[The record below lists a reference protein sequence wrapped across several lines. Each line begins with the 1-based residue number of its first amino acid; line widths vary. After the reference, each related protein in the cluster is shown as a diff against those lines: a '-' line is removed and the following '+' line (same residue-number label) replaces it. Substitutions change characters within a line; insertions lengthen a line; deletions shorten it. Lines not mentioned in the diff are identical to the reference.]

1 MRIPRLLTIAFLLS
15 VAVFAQQAAPAPK
28 HDAAPP
34 LPDSVPKDAQVYEI
48 RMMGNLAGHMAV
60 WKQPD
65 GKLHTF
71 YEFNDRGRGPLSDTV
86 MTLDA
91 KGFPSR
97 IDSTGHDYYKG
108 QADEH
113 FAIESGVAHWKNKA
127 EDEKKPVTGEAFYAD
142 MYGTPYT
149 VDLMVKALLASPT
162 KSIALLPQGEAKIA
176 KLEDKTVTT
185 GGKSETVS
193 LYAITGLDIAPN
205 YVWFDKNNDLFASG
219 SEWWMVMRDGW
230 SEVAHELIQAQTD
243 AEAARARSLA
253 QKLAHKPAGDVL
265 FHDAT
270 LFDSVNAKLVPHQD
284 VRVAGNKIVS
294 VGPTGKAPKGAE
306 VIEARGKTLLPGLW
320 DMHAHVSDNDG
331 VLNLQAG
338 VTTVR
343 DLANDTDQLLAR
355 IKRIEGGEELGTR
368 IVLAGIIDGPGPFQ
382 GPTKVLAAT
391 PEEARAA
398 VDNYKKLGYVQIKIY
413 SSVKPELVPVIAAE
427 AHKLGMRV
435 SGHVPAEMIAS
446 QAIEQGYDEIQH
458 VNFLMLNFMPDVK
471 ETRNPQRFSEPG
483 KRAADIKMDSP
494 EVKQFIALLQ
504 QHHTCIDPTLA
515 TFESGYDDRPGVL
528 PEEWKAV
535 ADRLPVQWKRG
546 FLTGGFP
553 VTPETDQR
561 YKDSFANM
569 LRLVKTMYDAG
580 IPVEAGT
587 DTTAGFGLHRE
598 LELDVKAGIPAN
610 AALRNAT
617 YGAAHIM
624 SMDDRLGSIAPGK
637 LADLVLVEGDP
648 TADISNIRHTRLTMK
663 DGVIYRPTEID
674 EAIGIKPEN
683 Q

>member
-1 MRIPRLLTIAFLLS
+1 LRIRTFLLVLALTGLS
-15 VAVFAQQAAPAPK
+15 LAQEAPK

-34 LPDSVPKDAQVYEI
+34 LPDSVPKDAQRYEI

-60 WKQPD
+60 WKQAD

-86 MTLDA
+86 LTLDA
-91 KGFPSR
+91 QGYPAR
-97 IDSTGHDYYKG
+97 ADSVGHDYYKG

-113 FAIESGVAHWKNKA
+113 FAIENGVAHWKNKA
-127 EDEKKPVTGEAFYAD
+127 EDEQKPVTGEAFYAD

-162 KSIALLPQGEAKIA
+162 KTIAILPQGEAKIA
-176 KLEDKTVTT
+176 KLEDKTVTAN
-185 GGKSETVS
+185 GKSETVS

-219 SEWWMVMRDGW
+219 STWWMVTREGW
-230 SEVAHELIQAQTD
+230 STVAPELIQIQTD
-243 AEAARARSLA
+243 AEAARARGLA
-253 QKLAHKPAGDVL
+253 QKLMHKPAGDVV

-284 VRVAGNKIVS
+284 VMVRGNKIVS
-294 VGPTGKAPKGAE
+294 VGTTGKAPKGAQ
-306 VIEARGKTLLPGLW
+306 VIDARGQTLVPGLW
-320 DMHAHVSDNDG
+320 DMHAHVSDLDG

-343 DLANDTDQLLAR
+343 DLANDTDALLAR

-391 PEEARAA
+391 PEEALAA
-398 VDNYKKLGYVQIKIY
+398 VRNYKKLGYVQIKIY
-413 SSVKPELVPVIAAE
+413 SSVKPELVPIIATE

-435 SGHVPAEMIAS
+435 SGHVPAGMIAS
-446 QAIEQGYDEIQH
+446 QAIEQGFDEIQH
-458 VNFLMLNFMPDVK
+458 VNFLALNFMPDVT
-471 ETRNPQRFSEPG
+471 ETRNPQRFTEPG
-483 KRAADIKMDSP
+483 KRFAGIDVNGP
-494 EVKQFIALLQ
+494 EVKQFIALLK

-515 TFESGYDDRPGVL
+515 TFEQGYNDRPGAL
-528 PEEWKAV
+528 GEQWKSV

-546 FLTGGFP
+546 FLTGGFA

-561 YKDSFANM
+561 YKDSYVNM
-569 LRLVKTMYDAG
+569 LRLVKAMYDAG

-587 DTTAGFGLHRE
+587 DDVAGFALHRE

-610 AALRNAT
+610 MTLRNAT

-648 TADISNIRHTRLTMK
+648 TKDISNIRHTRLTMK
-663 DGVIYRPTEID
+663 DGVIYKPAEID
-674 EAIGIKPEN
+674 EAIGIKPERTR
-683 Q
+683 